1 MDFFFQLCTFIYII
15 HTHTHTRDYYFYL
28 HHYIVLLF
36 LPFRHEPHLNPKAP
50 FVTHKNTVIYI
61 LCQSII

>member
-1 MDFFFQLCTFIYII
+1 MDFLQLCTFIYII
-15 HTHTHTRDYYFYL
+15 HTLVHHYYFYL
-28 HHYIVLLF
+28 HHSIVLLSV
-36 LPFRHEPHLNPKAP
+36 PFQREPHLNPKSP